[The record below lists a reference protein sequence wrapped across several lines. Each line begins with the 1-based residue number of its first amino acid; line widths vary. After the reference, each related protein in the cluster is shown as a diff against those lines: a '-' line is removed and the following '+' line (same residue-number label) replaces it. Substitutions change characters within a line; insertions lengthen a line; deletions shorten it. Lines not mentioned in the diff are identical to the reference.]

1 MPWICPNCKRSF
13 KNPSQPHSCIVTGID
28 DHFVKKDILVRD
40 IFCKLEKA
48 IIKFGN
54 VKINPTKH
62 AIIVSSKSTFL
73 AIKPRKTMLDI
84 EFLLDKATEGY
95 PVYKIFK
102 VSKNRFAHFIHLEY
116 IEQVDRKLIS
126 LLKQSYKTINK

>member
-1 MPWICPNCKRSF
+1 MPWICPNCNRRF
-13 KNPSQPHSCIVTGID
+13 KNPNQPHSCIVNSID
-28 DHFVKKDILVRD
+28 DHFIKKNIIVREIYNKIEKEIL
-40 IFCKLEKA
+40 
-48 IIKFGN
+48 KFGN
-54 VKINPTKH
+54 IKINPTKY

-84 EFLLDKATEGY
+84 EFLLDKAVEGH

-116 IEQVDRKLIS
+116 IQQVDKNLIL
-126 LLKQSYKTINK
+126 LLKKSYKTINK

>member
-1 MPWICPNCKRSF
+1 MSWNCPNCNRSF

-28 DHFVKKDILVRD
+28 DHFVKKDVIVRN
-40 IFCKLEKA
+40 IFDKLEKEL
-48 IIKFGN
+48 IKFGK

-73 AIKPRKTMLDI
+73 AIKPKKTMLDI
-84 EFLLDKATEGY
+84 EFLLGNAVEGY
-95 PVYKIFK
+95 PIYKIFK

-126 LLKQSYKTINK
+126 LLKQSYKIINK